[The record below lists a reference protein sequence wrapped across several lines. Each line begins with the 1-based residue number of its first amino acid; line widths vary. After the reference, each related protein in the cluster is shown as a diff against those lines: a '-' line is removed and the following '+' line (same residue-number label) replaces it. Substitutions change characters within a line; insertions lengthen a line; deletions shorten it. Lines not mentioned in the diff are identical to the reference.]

1 MCFILVSVW
10 TDKRCPLKICSV
22 KVSKPSDD
30 LSKSDWCTAFGFSWS
45 IVVFW
50 PWSGASLSFAQ
61 LWHLGLTSNFP
72 VEINWWLNCKCPN
85 QIHSCSKIAFFRSK
99 IFWLGSMGW
108 FKNMQHAVTC
118 FCSCLPNHILPNP
131 GRIIG
136 FPHPKKLIN
145 LIKELP
151 RSSSEGYVHGYKN
164 TLLGLLSC
172 WLPMHHP
179 ELSEL
184 VEILRW
190 YCQEEIRVSTIKF
203 INDIQTYKASH
214 CSEIPL
220 NREQWC
226 PLHHWATPLGNKSL

>member
-85 QIHSCSKIAFFRSK
+85 QIHSCLKIAFLRSE

-108 FKNMQHAVTC
+108 LENMQHAVTC

-151 RSSSEGYVHGYKN
+151 RSRATCMAIKILCLVCSAAGYQCTIQNSQSLLRSWGDIARKKSESAQSS
-164 TLLGLLSC
+164 SS
-172 WLPMHHP
+172 M
-179 ELSEL
+179 
-184 VEILRW
+184 I
-190 YCQEEIRVSTIKF
+190 
-203 INDIQTYKASH
+203 YKASH

-226 PLHHWATPLGNKSL
+226 PLHHWVTPLGNKSL